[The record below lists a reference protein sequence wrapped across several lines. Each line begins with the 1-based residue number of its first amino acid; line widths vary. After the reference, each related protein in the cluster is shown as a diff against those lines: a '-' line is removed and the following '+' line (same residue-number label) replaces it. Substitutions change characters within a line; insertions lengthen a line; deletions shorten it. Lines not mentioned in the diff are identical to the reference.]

1 MPSAGVRESRKT
13 QHAKAASKLPEQPDS
28 SGSSSPIGLDNTGS
42 NVLGE
47 STSLSLAGH
56 ALPPPKAVA
65 KTLAQFKQVRRL
77 DVSDI
82 QVSES
87 WPDGLRDLDWLV
99 KAVRHSQK
107 ARRDEQSL
115 DERLTWLNVSKNPA
129 LGQQSDPLQ
138 GIEVL
143 TSLFGT

>member
-1 MPSAGVRESRKT
+1 MVQFISAPRHAIGWRSRIPQDT
-13 QHAKAASKLPEQPDS
+13 ACQGRVQAARTIRLIWILK
-28 SGSSSPIGLDNTGS
+28 S
-42 NVLGE
+42 NR
-47 STSLSLAGH
+47 AGH

-107 ARRDEQSL
+107 ARRDEQAL

-143 TSLFGT
+143 ASLFGT